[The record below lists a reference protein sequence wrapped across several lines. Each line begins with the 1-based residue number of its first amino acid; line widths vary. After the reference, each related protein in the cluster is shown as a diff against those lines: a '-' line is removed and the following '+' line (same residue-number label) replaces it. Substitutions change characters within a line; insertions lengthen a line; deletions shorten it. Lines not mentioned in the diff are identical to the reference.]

1 MIPENGF
8 KQQIKID
15 ELPQWAKDLK
25 DGKNGDEIHRTTYQ
39 TRSWLEIYEVGNQYV
54 VFTPYAPLR
63 ITEAYII
70 EVCDETRKNE
80 HVEYDLHA
88 EHLWERAEDMKA
100 DYYAELAADREPED
114 FDDGW

>member
-25 DGKNGDEIHRTTYQ
+25 DGKNGDEIHRTVYQ
-39 TRSWLEIYEVGNQYV
+39 TRSYLEIYKVGEQYI

-63 ITEAYII
+63 IKEAYII
-70 EVCDETRKNE
+70 EVCDEVRKDE
-80 HVEYDLHA
+80 HVGFDLRA
-88 EHLWERAEDMKA
+88 EHDWERAEDMKA
-100 DYYAELAADREPED
+100 DYYEAMMEDREPED
-114 FDDGW
+114 IDW